1 MREITVV
8 GCGRVQGRV
17 IAQTMQTG
25 RIFEEEEFLN
35 LVLTPEIKYPRDP
48 IQTFHTGG
56 IRALPRGAQ
65 AFLQQ

>member
-8 GCGRVQGRV
+8 GCALVQGRV
-17 IAQTMQTG
+17 IAQVMQTS

-35 LVLTPEIKYPRDP
+35 LVLIPEINYARDP